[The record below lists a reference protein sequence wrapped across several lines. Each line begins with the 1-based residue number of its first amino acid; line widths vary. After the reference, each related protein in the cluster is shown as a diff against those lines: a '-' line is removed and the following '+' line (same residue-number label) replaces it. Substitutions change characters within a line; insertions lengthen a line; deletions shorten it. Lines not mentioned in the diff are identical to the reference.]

1 MKKKDDLEKVETPRR
16 KFLTAAGV
24 ATAGV
29 AAAAAGSF
37 PAPALAQERRDWKMV
52 TSWPK
57 GLPGLGTGAE
67 RLAKRITELSGGRIT
82 VTVYAGGE
90 LVPPLECF
98 DAVANNT
105 AELAHDASYYHIKKS
120 PATAFFTAVPMGLV
134 ATEINAWVYWGGGQ
148 ELWDELYGKFGLQ
161 AFAAGNTGCQMGGWY
176 RKEIT
181 SPDDLKGLKF
191 RMPGLGGLAL
201 QKLGCTVVLLPGS
214 EIFQNLQ
221 SGAIDGTEW
230 VGPYN
235 DLSLGFFQVAP
246 YYYWPGFHEPG
257 SMLECIVNKSEYSKL
272 PNDLQEMISMC
283 CKAEN
288 DYMLAEFNGRSAP
301 ALKKLVTEHGVK
313 LRQFPKSVLEA
324 YGTASGQVMEEL
336 VADGDD
342 LVKKIANGFFAFRQ
356 EIMPWTR
363 IGDQGFTNARLLPY
377 EYPKG

>member
-1 MKKKDDLEKVETPRR
+1 MTKKDGQDKTVAQRR

-24 ATAGV
+24 ATAGAV
-29 AAAAAGSF
+29 AAAGSF
-37 PAPALAQERRDWKMV
+37 PAPALAQERREWKMV

-57 GLPGLGTGAE
+57 GLPGLGTGAQ
-67 RLAKRITELSGGRIT
+67 RLADKITSLSGGRIT
-82 VTVYAGGE
+82 VQLFAGGE
-90 LVPPLECF
+90 LVPPLEVF

-105 AELAHDASYYHIKKS
+105 AEMGHDASYYHIKKS
-120 PATAFFTAVPMGLV
+120 PGTAFFTAVPMGLV
-134 ATEINAWVYWGGGQ
+134 ADEINAWIYWGGGQ
-148 ELWDELYGKFGLQ
+148 QLWDELYEPFGLQ
-161 AFAAGNTGCQMGGWY
+161 AFPAGNTGCQMGGWF
-176 RKEIT
+176 RKEIK
-181 SPDDLKGLKF
+181 SPEDLKGLKF

-201 QKLGCTVVLLPGS
+201 QKLGATVVLLPGS

-257 SMLECIVNKSEYSKL
+257 SLLECIVNKSVFSEL
-272 PNDLQEMISMC
+272 PKDLQELVSTC
-283 CKAEN
+283 CAAEN
-288 DYMLAEFNGRSAP
+288 DTMLAEFNGRSAP

-324 YGTASGQVMEEL
+324 FGNASGEVMEEL
-336 VADGDD
+336 VADGDEIT
-342 LVKKIANGFFAFRQ
+342 KKIAGAFFKFRT

-363 IGDQGFTNARLLPY
+363 ISDQGFTNARLLPY
-377 EYPKG
+377 KYPKG